1 MRRLRLKN
9 VSVAYPGT
17 LGGPVP
23 DPPPGYAYLTDD
35 DGKVLKDDNG
45 TPLVVPVTNA

>member
-1 MRRLRLKN
+1 MPRRGFRN
-9 VSVAYPGT
+9 VVRAYPGT

-45 TPLVVPVTNA
+45 TPIVVPVTNA